1 MTITALKK
9 KVHFTKIYGET
20 MNKLF
25 MPEIVKI
32 VDKFDNKNACLQYM
46 ADLLSES
53 GCLSFPDRFLAAV
66 KGREEIMS
74 TGIGRGIAI
83 PHARDLTVSC
93 LRIAVCMIRKG
104 LEFFSLDNLPV
115 NLVFM
120 IAVPQSSNQDYMKI
134 LRSLSEFLRQE
145 ENREALLQ
153 ANDERDL
160 YGKVQVLEEK
170 LRTQLGV

>member
-1 MTITALKK
+1 MSIRLKS
-9 KVHFTKIYGET
+9 GET

-25 MPEIVKI
+25 KPELVRI
-32 VDKFDNKNACLQYM
+32 VDEFDTKSECLNYM
-46 ADLLSES
+46 AALLSES

-93 LRIAVCMIRKG
+93 LRIAVCMVRK
-104 LEFFSLDNLPV
+104 ELDWGSVDDLPV
-115 NLVFM
+115 RLVFM

-134 LRSLSEFLRQE
+134 LRSLSEFLRRE
-145 ENREALLQ
+145 ENRETLFNAIS
-153 ANDERDL
+153 EGDL
-160 YGKVQVLEEK
+160 YEKVHLLEDTI
-170 LRTQLGV
+170 RPHLGV